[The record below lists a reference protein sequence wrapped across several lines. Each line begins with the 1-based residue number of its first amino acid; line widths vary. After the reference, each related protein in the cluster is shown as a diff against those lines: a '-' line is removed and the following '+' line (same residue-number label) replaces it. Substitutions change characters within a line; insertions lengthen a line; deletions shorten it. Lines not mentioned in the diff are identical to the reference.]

1 MSLIPYY
8 LKYTAEVCGGQRPLP
23 EGFSTTETD
32 PMKRG
37 LELQRQLEEIG
48 VPEFVR
54 RCAAQTGD
62 QIPEE
67 EYDDFDMAE
76 LTEFLEKALEEIAPP
91 TEPMDPMHP
100 KMVEAPAAQPEDAAD
115 GEPVRTE
122 TRDIFE
128 VFLDSICL
136 EDELVNYLIDVLLR
150 KSDGEFRI
158 LSRAAARTVLSMN
171 DFLAWLGNRELLGS
185 TDEQACVRIM
195 DGCLDRLVRE
205 QRVEVAAA
213 LISGDQA
220 TFEIFRTEAPELV
233 HLPEA
238 IFEWFNKYYLS
249 GYYPVR
255 FILRTK
261 GVVFPIAQ

>member
-8 LKYTAEVCGGQRPLP
+8 LQFVSEICEGKRPLP
-23 EGFSTTETD
+23 EGFALHETD
-32 PMKRG
+32 DLKKAV
-37 LELQRQLEEIG
+37 ELQTQIQTVG
-48 VPEFVR
+48 IPEFVR
-54 RCAAQTGD
+54 RCAAQTGES
-62 QIPEE
+62 IPQAD
-67 EYDDFDMAE
+67 YDAFDPNDLNAAIAQLAAE
-76 LTEFLEKALEEIAPP
+76 RAP
-91 TEPMDPMHP
+91 EPD
-100 KMVEAPAAQPEDAAD
+100 EPAEPA
-115 GEPVRTE
+115 EPVKSE

-158 LSRAAARTVLSMN
+158 LSRAAARTVLSMD

-238 IFEWFNKYYLS
+238 TFEWFNKYYLS

>member
-8 LKYTAEVCGGQRPLP
+8 LQFVSEICEGKRPLP
-23 EGFSTTETD
+23 EGFALHETD
-32 PMKRG
+32 DLKKAV
-37 LELQRQLEEIG
+37 ELQTQIQTVG
-48 VPEFVR
+48 IPEFVR
-54 RCAAQTGD
+54 RCAAQTGES
-62 QIPEE
+62 IPQAD
-67 EYDDFDMAE
+67 YDAFDPNDLNAAIAQLAAE
-76 LTEFLEKALEEIAPP
+76 RAP
-91 TEPMDPMHP
+91 EPD
-100 KMVEAPAAQPEDAAD
+100 EPAEPA
-115 GEPVRTE
+115 EPVKTE

-158 LSRAAARTVLSMN
+158 LSRAAARTVLSMD

-238 IFEWFNKYYLS
+238 TFEWFNKYYLS

>member
-1 MSLIPYY
+1 
-8 LKYTAEVCGGQRPLP
+8 
-23 EGFSTTETD
+23 
-32 PMKRG
+32 
-37 LELQRQLEEIG
+37 
-48 VPEFVR
+48 
-54 RCAAQTGD
+54 
-62 QIPEE
+62 
-67 EYDDFDMAE
+67 
-76 LTEFLEKALEEIAPP
+76 
-91 TEPMDPMHP
+91 MD
-100 KMVEAPAAQPEDAAD
+100 
-115 GEPVRTE
+115 
-122 TRDIFE
+122 
-128 VFLDSICL
+128 
-136 EDELVNYLIDVLLR
+136 
-150 KSDGEFRI
+150 
-158 LSRAAARTVLSMN
+158 

-238 IFEWFNKYYLS
+238 TFEWFNKYYLS

>member
-8 LKYTAEVCGGQRPLP
+8 LQFVSEICEGKRPLP
-23 EGFSTTETD
+23 EGFALHETD
-32 PMKRG
+32 DLKKAV
-37 LELQRQLEEIG
+37 ELQTQIQTVG
-48 VPEFVR
+48 IPEFVR
-54 RCAAQTGD
+54 RCAAQTGES
-62 QIPEE
+62 IPQAD
-67 EYDDFDMAE
+67 YDAFDPNDLNAAIAQLAAE
-76 LTEFLEKALEEIAPP
+76 RAP
-91 TEPMDPMHP
+91 EPD
-100 KMVEAPAAQPEDAAD
+100 EPAEPA
-115 GEPVRTE
+115 EPVKTE

>member
-23 EGFSTTETD
+23 EGFALHETD
-32 PMKRG
+32 DLKKAV
-37 LELQRQLEEIG
+37 ELQTQIQTVG
-48 VPEFVR
+48 IPEFVR
-54 RCAAQTGD
+54 RCAAQTGES
-62 QIPEE
+62 IPQAD
-67 EYDDFDMAE
+67 YDAFDPNDLNAAIAQLAAE
-76 LTEFLEKALEEIAPP
+76 RAP
-91 TEPMDPMHP
+91 EPD
-100 KMVEAPAAQPEDAAD
+100 EPAEPA
-115 GEPVRTE
+115 EPVKTE

-158 LSRAAARTVLSMN
+158 LSRAAARTVLSMD

-238 IFEWFNKYYLS
+238 TFEWFNKYYLS

>member
-8 LKYTAEVCGGQRPLP
+8 LKYAAEVCGGQRPLP

-91 TEPMDPMHP
+91 AEPMDPMHP

-122 TRDIFE
+122 TR
-128 VFLDSICL
+128 DSICL

-158 LSRAAARTVLSMN
+158 LSRAAARTVLSMD

-238 IFEWFNKYYLS
+238 TFEWFNKYYLS

>member
-8 LKYTAEVCGGQRPLP
+8 LQFVSEICEGKRPLP
-23 EGFSTTETD
+23 EGFALHETD
-32 PMKRG
+32 DLKKAV
-37 LELQRQLEEIG
+37 ELQTQIQTVG
-48 VPEFVR
+48 IPEFVR
-54 RCAAQTGD
+54 RCAAQTGES
-62 QIPEE
+62 IPQAD
-67 EYDDFDMAE
+67 YDAFDPNDLNAAIAQLAAE
-76 LTEFLEKALEEIAPP
+76 RAP
-91 TEPMDPMHP
+91 EPD
-100 KMVEAPAAQPEDAAD
+100 EPAEPA
-115 GEPVRTE
+115 EPVKTE

-158 LSRAAARTVLSMN
+158 LSRAAARTVLSMD

-220 TFEIFRTEAPELV
+220 TFEIFRTEEPELV

-238 IFEWFNKYYLS
+238 TFEWFNKYYLS

>member
-8 LKYTAEVCGGQRPLP
+8 LQFVSEICEGKRPLP
-23 EGFSTTETD
+23 EGFALHETD
-32 PMKRG
+32 DLKKAV
-37 LELQRQLEEIG
+37 ELQTQIQTVG
-48 VPEFVR
+48 IPEFVR
-54 RCAAQTGD
+54 RCAAQTGES
-62 QIPEE
+62 IPQAD
-67 EYDDFDMAE
+67 YDAFDPNDLNAAIAQLAAE
-76 LTEFLEKALEEIAPP
+76 RAP
-91 TEPMDPMHP
+91 EPD
-100 KMVEAPAAQPEDAAD
+100 EPAEPA
-115 GEPVRTE
+115 EPVKTE

-136 EDELVNYLIDVLLR
+136 EDELVNYLLDVLLR

-158 LSRAAARTVLSMN
+158 LSRAAARTVLSMD

-233 HLPEA
+233 HLPDA
-238 IFEWFNKYYLS
+238 TYDWYCKYYLD
-249 GYYPVR
+249 GYYPIR
-255 FILRTK
+255 FILRQN
-261 GVVFPIAQ
+261 GVAFPAAQ

>member
-8 LKYTAEVCGGQRPLP
+8 LQFVSEICEGKRPLP
-23 EGFSTTETD
+23 EGFALHETD
-32 PMKRG
+32 DLKKAV
-37 LELQRQLEEIG
+37 ELQTQIQTVG
-48 VPEFVR
+48 IPEFVR
-54 RCAAQTGD
+54 RCAAQTGES
-62 QIPEE
+62 IPQAD
-67 EYDDFDMAE
+67 YDAFGPNDLNAAIAQLAAE
-76 LTEFLEKALEEIAPP
+76 RAP
-91 TEPMDPMHP
+91 EPD
-100 KMVEAPAAQPEDAAD
+100 EPAEPA
-115 GEPVRTE
+115 EPVKTE

-158 LSRAAARTVLSMN
+158 LSRAAARTVLSMD

-238 IFEWFNKYYLS
+238 TFEWFNKYYLS

>member
-8 LKYTAEVCGGQRPLP
+8 LQFVSEICEGKRPLP
-23 EGFSTTETD
+23 EGFALHETD
-32 PMKRG
+32 DLKKAV
-37 LELQRQLEEIG
+37 ELQTQIQTVG
-48 VPEFVR
+48 IPEFVR
-54 RCAAQTGD
+54 RCAAQTGES
-62 QIPEE
+62 IPQAD
-67 EYDDFDMAE
+67 YDAFDPNDLNAAIAQLAAE
-76 LTEFLEKALEEIAPP
+76 RAP
-91 TEPMDPMHP
+91 EPD
-100 KMVEAPAAQPEDAAD
+100 EPAEPA
-115 GEPVRTE
+115 EPVKTE

-158 LSRAAARTVLSMN
+158 LSRAAARTVLLMD

-220 TFEIFRTEAPELV
+220 SFEIFRTEAPELV

-238 IFEWFNKYYLS
+238 TFEWFNKYYLS

>member
-1 MSLIPYY
+1 MSLIPDY
-8 LKYTAEVCGGQRPLP
+8 LQFVSEIREGKRPLP
-23 EGFSTTETD
+23 EGFALHETD
-32 PMKRG
+32 DLKKAV
-37 LELQRQLEEIG
+37 ELQTQIQTVG
-48 VPEFVR
+48 IPEFVR
-54 RCAAQTGD
+54 RCAAQTGEA
-62 QIPEE
+62 IPQAD
-67 EYDDFDMAE
+67 YDAFDPNDLNAAIAQLAAE
-76 LTEFLEKALEEIAPP
+76 RAP
-91 TEPMDPMHP
+91 E
-100 KMVEAPAAQPEDAAD
+100 PEDAAD

-158 LSRAAARTVLSMN
+158 LSRAAARTVLSMD

-233 HLPEA
+233 HLPDA
-238 IFEWFNKYYLS
+238 TYDWYCKYYLD
-249 GYYPVR
+249 GYYPIR
-255 FILRTK
+255 FILRQN
-261 GVVFPIAQ
+261 GVAFPAAQ

>member
-8 LKYTAEVCGGQRPLP
+8 LQFVSEICEGKRPLP
-23 EGFSTTETD
+23 EGFALHETD
-32 PMKRG
+32 DLKKAV
-37 LELQRQLEEIG
+37 ELQTQIQAVG
-48 VPEFVR
+48 IPEFVR
-54 RCAAQTGD
+54 RCAAQTGES
-62 QIPEE
+62 IPQAD
-67 EYDDFDMAE
+67 YDAFDPNDLNAAIAQLAAE
-76 LTEFLEKALEEIAPP
+76 RAP
-91 TEPMDPMHP
+91 EPD
-100 KMVEAPAAQPEDAAD
+100 EPAEPA
-115 GEPVRTE
+115 EPVKTE

-158 LSRAAARTVLSMN
+158 LSRAAARTVLSMD

-238 IFEWFNKYYLS
+238 TFEWFNKYYLS

>member
-8 LKYTAEVCGGQRPLP
+8 LQFVSEICEGKRPLP
-23 EGFSTTETD
+23 EGFALHETD
-32 PMKRG
+32 DLKKAV
-37 LELQRQLEEIG
+37 ELQTQIQTVG
-48 VPEFVR
+48 IPEFVR
-54 RCAAQTGD
+54 RCAAQTGES
-62 QIPEE
+62 IPQAD
-67 EYDDFDMAE
+67 YDAFDPNDLNAAIAQLAAE
-76 LTEFLEKALEEIAPP
+76 RAP
-91 TEPMDPMHP
+91 EPD
-100 KMVEAPAAQPEDAAD
+100 EPAEPA
-115 GEPVRTE
+115 EPVKTE

-158 LSRAAARTVLSMN
+158 LSRAAARTVLSMD

-233 HLPEA
+233 HLPDA
-238 IFEWFNKYYLS
+238 TYDWYCKYYLD
-249 GYYPVR
+249 GYYPIR
-255 FILRTK
+255 FILRQN
-261 GVVFPIAQ
+261 GVAFPAAQ

>member
-8 LKYTAEVCGGQRPLP
+8 LQFVSEICEGKRPLP
-23 EGFSTTETD
+23 EGFALHETD
-32 PMKRG
+32 DLKKAV
-37 LELQRQLEEIG
+37 ELQTQIQTVG
-48 VPEFVR
+48 IPEFVR
-54 RCAAQTGD
+54 RCAVQTGES
-62 QIPEE
+62 IPQAD
-67 EYDDFDMAE
+67 YDAFDPNDLNAAIAQLAAE
-76 LTEFLEKALEEIAPP
+76 RAP
-91 TEPMDPMHP
+91 EPD
-100 KMVEAPAAQPEDAAD
+100 EPAEPA
-115 GEPVRTE
+115 EPVKTE

-158 LSRAAARTVLSMN
+158 LSRAAARTVLSMD

-238 IFEWFNKYYLS
+238 TFEWFNKYYLS

>member
-8 LKYTAEVCGGQRPLP
+8 LQFVSEICEGKRPLP
-23 EGFSTTETD
+23 EGFALHETD
-32 PMKRG
+32 DLKKAV
-37 LELQRQLEEIG
+37 ELQTQIQTVG
-48 VPEFVR
+48 IPEFVR
-54 RCAAQTGD
+54 RCAAQTGES
-62 QIPEE
+62 IPQAD
-67 EYDDFDMAE
+67 YDAFDPNDLNAAIAQLAAE
-76 LTEFLEKALEEIAPP
+76 RAP
-91 TEPMDPMHP
+91 EPD
-100 KMVEAPAAQPEDAAD
+100 EPA
-115 GEPVRTE
+115 EPAEPAKTE

-158 LSRAAARTVLSMN
+158 LSRAAARTVLSMD

-238 IFEWFNKYYLS
+238 TFEWFNKYYLS